1 MTELLVQ
8 TLDSTVQLRLPDGS
22 GGLTLLPRRGQV
34 LPLYHYRLGRVV
46 HAAQELG
53 LFRVQ
58 QTLLLSNDHTGDSE
72 VTGLWFDERLDPQGR
87 SDALEALVQ
96 GVLGWIA
103 DHREACGDWLIFEL
117 PGWRR
122 PDGVSP
128 FWEALGARFY
138 PHDATAAQAR
148 WGSAWCSHLA
158 ALLPRQTLY
167 LSFLG
172 EAAQQ
177 ACARTDAAHAALLP
191 TLHRL
196 GFLPPLQVRID
207 DGGPVLS
214 CPLPAAAGLKG

>member
-8 TLDSTVQLRLPDGS
+8 TLDTGVQLRLPDGR
-22 GGLTLLPRRGQV
+22 GGLTLVPRRGQV
-34 LPLYHYRLGRVV
+34 LPLYHFRLGRVV
-46 HAAQELG
+46 HAARELG

-72 VTGLWFDERLDPQGR
+72 LTGLWLDDRLDARER
-87 SDALEALVQ
+87 SAALTALVQ
-96 GVLGWIA
+96 GARRWIA
-103 DHREACGDWLIFEL
+103 EHREACGDWLVLEL
-117 PGWRR
+117 PGWRT
-122 PDGVSP
+122 PAGASP

-138 PHDATAAQAR
+138 PHDAAAAQAR

-172 EAAQQ
+172 DAAQQ
-177 ACARTDAAHAALLP
+177 ACAQTDAAHAALLP
-191 TLHRL
+191 ALHQL

-214 CPLPAAAGLKG
+214 CPLPR

>member
-1 MTELLVQ
+1 MTDLLVQ
-8 TLDSTVQLRLPDGS
+8 TLDTGVQLRLPDGRGS
-22 GGLTLLPRRGQV
+22 LTLVPRRGQD
-34 LPLYHYRLGRVV
+34 LPRYHFRLGRVV

-72 VTGLWFDERLDPQGR
+72 LTGLWLDDGLDAQERC
-87 SDALEALVQ
+87 AAVTALVQ
-96 GVLGWIA
+96 GARRWIA
-103 DHREACGDWLIFEL
+103 EHRDACGDWLILEL
-117 PGWRR
+117 PGWRT
-122 PDGVSP
+122 PTGVSP

-138 PHDATAAQAR
+138 PHDWSTAQAR

-177 ACARTDAAHAALLP
+177 ACAQTDAAHAALLP
-191 TLHRL
+191 TLHEL

-214 CPLPAAAGLKG
+214 CPLPRG

>member
-8 TLDSTVQLRLPDGS
+8 TLGDGVQMHLPDGRA
-22 GGLTLLPRRGQV
+22 GLTLIPRRGQV
-34 LPLYHYRLGRVV
+34 LPLHHFRLGRVV

-53 LFRVQ
+53 LFRIQ
-58 QTLLLSNDHTGDSE
+58 QTLLLSNDHTGDCE
-72 VTGLWFDERLDPQGR
+72 LTGLWFAEGLDAEAR
-87 SDALEALVQ
+87 CSALEALVQ
-96 GVLGWIA
+96 GARQWIA
-103 DHREACGDWLIFEL
+103 EHREACGDWLILEL
-117 PGWRR
+117 PGWRT
-122 PDGVSP
+122 PEGASP
-128 FWEALGARFY
+128 FWDALGARFY
-138 PHDATAAQAR
+138 PHDAEAAQAR

-177 ACARTDAAHAALLP
+177 ACAQTDAAHAALLP

-214 CPLPAAAGLKG
+214 CPLPRG

>member
-1 MTELLVQ
+1 MTELIVQ
-8 TLDSTVQLRLPDGS
+8 TLDEGVALSLPEGR
-22 GGLTLLPRRGQV
+22 GGLTLVPRRGQV
-34 LPLYHYRLGRVV
+34 LPLYHFRLGRVV

-53 LFRVQ
+53 LFRIQ
-58 QTLLLSNDHTGDSE
+58 QTLLLSNDHTGDTE
-72 VTGLWFDERLDPQGR
+72 LTGLWLDERLDDAER
-87 SDALEALVQ
+87 SLALEALVQ
-96 GVLGWIA
+96 GARQWIA
-103 DHREACGDWLIFEL
+103 RHREACGDWLVLEL

-122 PDGVSP
+122 PDGSSP

-138 PHDATAAQAR
+138 PHDAAAAQAR

-177 ACARTDAAHAALLP
+177 ACAQTDAAHAALLP
-191 TLHRL
+191 TLQRL

-214 CPLPAAAGLKG
+214 CPLPRG